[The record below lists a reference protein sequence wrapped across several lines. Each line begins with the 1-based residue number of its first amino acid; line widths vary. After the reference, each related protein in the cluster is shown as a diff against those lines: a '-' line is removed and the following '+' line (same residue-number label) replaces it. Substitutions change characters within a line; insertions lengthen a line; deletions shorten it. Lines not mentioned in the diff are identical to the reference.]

1 MLRHMGRRS
10 AQNPRYQKDAKL
22 GSTRKSAASAKPKRS
37 AGEVSTSSK
46 NSSGSKKPTAT
57 QINPDTPEFKKWRK
71 IWLGLLLAAMILS
84 AGSFLFRETNTLATQ
99 VALVLAY
106 ACIFGAFFIDL
117 TIIRKMRK
125 EWLESHGVGG
135 KAKAVKGKAKGDAD
149 VEVTVNVKVNGNST
163 TSTSDT
169 TTVASDEGKAD

>member
-1 MLRHMGRRS
+1 MGRRS

-37 AGEVSTSSK
+37 AGEVSTPSKSSSK
-46 NSSGSKKPTAT
+46 KKVTAT

-71 IWLGLLLAAMILS
+71 IWLGMLIAAMVLS
-84 AGSFLFRETNTLATQ
+84 AGSFVFRETNTLATQ
-99 VALVLAY
+99 IALVLAY

-125 EWLESHGVGG
+125 EWLESHGVSGKPKADKG
-135 KAKAVKGKAKGDAD
+135 KAKADALAAPSVDGGEDNLGDTID
-149 VEVTVNVKVNGNST
+149 S
-163 TSTSDT
+163 
-169 TTVASDEGKAD
+169 SDEGKAD